1 MPSPVPATV
10 FVIHHGSQDYLKI
23 AAQFVKKF
31 GNQAILIGNDAA
43 TGQICDQF
51 FEDSKIPLPL
61 YEAFERHYVHMSTAT
76 REFEL
81 LCFKRYFYLYE
92 VAKQLGLN
100 HFWMIDSDLVLTTD
114 LSKLQ
119 QHPFIHQCEAAF
131 STPHQEEHVLAS
143 SPHCSYWTLSGLEKF
158 IQFLGQLYQG
168 DSRRL
173 LDEKYAYHQ
182 AHKIPG
188 GICDMTALYLWQ
200 KTNLNILNLAN
211 AHLHD
216 LPLFDNNLNQ
226 TGNCFDHEFEMV
238 GNVHLKKIT
247 SQNGH
252 YQAYLSGSNTAV
264 PVAALHFQGTAKA
277 CMATFLKT
285 NEITYWAYAPYAFQQ
300 YVEKRKNS
308 LKRKLRKII
317 G

>member
-1 MPSPVPATV
+1 
-10 FVIHHGSQDYLKI
+10 
-23 AAQFVKKF
+23 
-31 GNQAILIGNDAA
+31 
-43 TGQICDQF
+43 
-51 FEDSKIPLPL
+51 
-61 YEAFERHYVHMSTAT
+61 
-76 REFEL
+76 
-81 LCFKRYFYLYE
+81 
-92 VAKQLGLN
+92 
-100 HFWMIDSDLVLTTD
+100 MIDSDLVLTAD

-119 QHPFIHQCEAAF
+119 QHPLINKCEAAF

-143 SPHCSYWTLSGLEKF
+143 SPHCSYWTLRGLEKF
-158 IQFLGQLYQG
+158 IQFLDQLYQG

-182 AHKIPG
+182 AHNIPG

-200 KTNLNILNLAN
+200 KTNHNVLNLAD
-211 AHLHD
+211 AHLHG

-252 YQAYLSGSNTAV
+252 YQAYLSGSNAAV